1 VVEVAYI
8 REQCSWVHLHKKAA
22 GTHKA
27 LELIQMGIAIQ
38 FHLIKP
44 DPNLLQTE
52 KAYPTAHPLT
62 QAT

>member
-1 VVEVAYI
+1 MEI
-8 REQCSWVHLHKKAA
+8 
-22 GTHKA
+22 
-27 LELIQMGIAIQ
+27 ELIQMAIAMGANPESIGIQ

-52 KAYPTAHPLT
+52 KAHPTAHPLT